1 MWAMKATRPS
11 TTTCPPPGQSKYPT
25 CFTPR
30 APVPLP
36 SCRIPSPGIRL
47 VPRLVTTSGRVTS
60 SGRSDGG
67 TNGRRD
73 QSEKLQHPPE
83 IRPAKLDDRVAH
95 PEALVL
101 AELIDEGLRALGEK
115 LVAQA
120 EAHRDL
126 DGLP

>member
-1 MWAMKATRPS
+1 MKATRPS

-36 SCRIPSPGIRL
+36 LMSYPLPWHPPR
-47 VPRLVTTSGRVTS
+47 PRLVTTSGRVTS

-83 IRPAKLDDRVAH
+83 IRPAKLDERVAH

-101 AELIDEGLRALGEK
+101 AELIDDGLLALGEK